1 MQVTGIAL
9 GVDDT
14 ATWVATDLAVDRSDR
29 LLLFTDGLVEGY
41 AGARPVGAAR

>member
-1 MQVTGIAL
+1 VTGIAL

-14 ATWVATDLAVDRSDR
+14 ATWVATDLAIDRSDR

-41 AGARPVGAAR
+41 TGLDRSSRLG